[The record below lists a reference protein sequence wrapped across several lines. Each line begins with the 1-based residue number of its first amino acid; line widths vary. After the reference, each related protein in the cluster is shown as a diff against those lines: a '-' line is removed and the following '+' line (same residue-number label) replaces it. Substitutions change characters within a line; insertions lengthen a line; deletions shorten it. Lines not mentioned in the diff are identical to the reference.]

1 MSCAVDLS
9 RALVC
14 AEFGSSRDT
23 SHIDAKFKSFRAV
36 IERVHGYVVYLL

>member
-1 MSCAVDLS
+1 MYMHCLKCSAVDMS

-14 AEFGSSRDT
+14 AEFGSSRNV

-36 IERVHGYVVYLL
+36 IERVHG